1 VVTLPP
7 EEDLLYRGFRAACQ
21 AAGVPWSGDLTID
34 AASEI
39 PVGYGLGSSAAA
51 VVAGALLADATLGL
65 ALPRERVVAIGAAID
80 GHPDNVAPAVYGGCA
95 LAVRMPE
102 GAGLHVTALAVAPLL
117 EFLIAVPSFPSDTKA
132 ARAALPAAVPFTDA
146 ALAVSRAAALVQ
158 GLATGD
164 GVLLAAALDDVLHVP
179 YRRAGVPGYDE
190 VVRAARREGRA
201 VRSGVLAIAPRAAA
215 DQVGLALLDAWRAAG
230 ITAELLRFSRPAAGA
245 RVIHA
250 SRLTHHEP
258 LETT

>member
-1 VVTLPP
+1 
-7 EEDLLYRGFRAACQ
+7 
-21 AAGVPWSGDLTID
+21 
-34 AASEI
+34 
-39 PVGYGLGSSAAA
+39 

-190 VVRAARREGRA
+190 VVRAARAAGA
-201 VRSGVLAIAPRAAA
+201 YGATLSGAGSGVLAIAPRAAA